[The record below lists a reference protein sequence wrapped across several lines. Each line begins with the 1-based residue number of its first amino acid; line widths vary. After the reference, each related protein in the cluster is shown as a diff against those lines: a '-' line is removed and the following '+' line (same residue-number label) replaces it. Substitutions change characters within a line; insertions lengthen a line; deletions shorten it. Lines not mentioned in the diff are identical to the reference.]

1 MDLFS
6 KVFTEFVTTAFMFYV
21 LAFWLWGMW
30 DLSSPTRDWT
40 QTPCTGRWSLN
51 HWTAREVLLLFYFHF
66 CCLCFWCHIQN
77 HHQDRC
83 HRGSMVSGL
92 TFKSFIHFE
101 FRGNDDPAVENF
113 PSGANIACWNIPNI
127 SYHSFSLKHLPVL
140 KFYKKHFMLVTF
152 NPGSV
157 LYPHFLF
164 TFRHT
169 TEGIFLLQKYLPKF
183 HSIAFT
189 SVKIHLK
196 LIYFKDLSLIKRYCS
211 L

>member
-1 MDLFS
+1 MNIQDWFSLGWTDWISLLSKGLSRVFSNTPVQKHQFFSVSFQLSYPYMTTGKTKTLTRRTLKWVQFTSFQSFSHVWLFA
-6 KVFTEFVTTAFMFYV
+6 TPWTA
-21 LAFWLWGMW
+21 ACQAS
-30 DLSSPTRDWT
+30 LSITNSQSP
-40 QTPCTGRWSLN
+40 PKLMSIASVMSSN

-140 KFYKKHFMLVTF
+140 KFH
-152 NPGSV
+152 
-157 LYPHFLF
+157 LF
-164 TFRHT
+164 
-169 TEGIFLLQKYLPKF
+169 
-183 HSIAFT
+183 
-189 SVKIHLK
+189 
-196 LIYFKDLSLIKRYCS
+196 IKNISC
-211 L
+211 